1 MHHHRHLYR
10 QRGVAA
16 AAAKARATPPSSL
29 SPPYRNHVAC
39 TKELRDTTEPMNTPT
54 ASTAAQSPCLTDLES
69 RLRSVLRTFPGLE
82 LALLFGSLARG
93 GGRPD
98 SDVDLAVQ
106 AGQPLSAQERMDL
119 IDAIAQ
125 AAERPVDLVDLRTAG
140 EPTLGQVMRHGRRIL
155 GSDAAHGRLLY
166 RQLVDQSDFMP
177 LRDRILEER
186 RVAWIGK

>member
-1 MHHHRHLYR
+1 MDGDQEVLET
-10 QRGVAA
+10 
-16 AAAKARATPPSSL
+16 TPVVNTPDSFSADQSL
-29 SPPYRNHVAC
+29 S
-39 TKELRDTTEPMNTPT
+39 
-54 ASTAAQSPCLTDLES
+54 QSALES
-69 RLRSVLRTFPGLE
+69 RLRSALQAFPGLE

-106 AGQPLSAQERMDL
+106 AGQPLSAQERMNL
-119 IDAIAQ
+119 IGAVAQ
-125 AAERPVDLVDLRTAG
+125 AVKRPVDLVDLRTAG
-140 EPTLGQVMRHGRRIL
+140 EPTLGQVVRHGRRIL

-166 RQLVDQSDFMP
+166 RQLVDQADFMP